1 MRAPTR
7 LLIALVIGGFIILA
21 AMAYVLIFV
30 PGPTR
35 QGPVTV
41 RIVTALPAEPWV
53 SDAAKRYN
61 ASKPTIEGAPV
72 TVEVVPMDGVS
83 ALARWSRND
92 WDRVP
97 TAWLA
102 ETRDWV
108 GQANAV
114 VSERIGRD
122 VFLPGGEYRDQPV
135 ALSPEVWAIFES
147 RYNVLNARY
156 GQDGDVD
163 WQDMHDAATS
173 RNWTA
178 LGGQAEWGRF
188 KLVIPHPK
196 RDPAGLAAMV
206 AAAGAYYN
214 KPSVSTD
221 DLKNPQFQNWLRE
234 TLDSVVDFSP
244 FGVENMLLFGY
255 SNGDAGQV
263 IESYLLVNMEG
274 LQRRW
279 KEPLAIV
286 YPDPITWFDFP
297 FAIYMGPETPA
308 IEKNAA
314 LDFKRFLLS
323 EAEQQATLRH
333 GLRPANP
340 DVSTNVEG
348 SLLARWRS
356 MGFRDDVP
364 SSSRMRPAS
373 RSGLTELLN
382 WFVKTY
388 EQ

>member
-1 MRAPTR
+1 MRNPTR
-7 LLIALVIGGFIILA
+7 LLFALILGGLLIVGAL
-21 AMAYVLIFV
+21 AYVLILA
-30 PGPTR
+30 PGKSS
-35 QGPVTV
+35 QGPITV
-41 RIVTALPAEPWV
+41 RVITALPAEPWV

-61 ASKPTIEGAPV
+61 ASKPTIDGAPV
-72 TVEVVPMDGVS
+72 TIEVVPVDGVT
-83 ALARWSRND
+83 ALSRWSRGD

-97 TAWLA
+97 TVWLA

-108 GQANAV
+108 NQANSA
-114 VSERIGRD
+114 VSERLGRD

-135 ALSPEVWAIFES
+135 ALSPTVWAVFES
-147 RYNVLNARY
+147 RYKVLQAKY
-156 GQDGDVD
+156 GNVD
-163 WQDMHDAATS
+163 WKDIHDAAIS
-173 RNWTA
+173 PGWA
-178 LGGQAEWGRF
+178 SLGGQADWGRF

-206 AAAGAYYN
+206 SAAGAYYN
-214 KPSVSTD
+214 RPSVSTD

-263 IESYLLVNMEG
+263 VESYLLVNMEG

-279 KEPLAIV
+279 KEPLVII

-297 FAIYMGPETPA
+297 FAIYMGPETPVA
-308 IEKNAA
+308 EKNAA
-314 LDFKRFLLS
+314 LGFKHYLLD
-323 EAEQQATLRH
+323 EPEQQATLRF

-340 DVSTNVEG
+340 DVSTQVDG

-364 SSSRMRPAS
+364 SASRMRPAS

>member
-7 LLIALVIGGFIILA
+7 LLLALLVGALLIAG
-21 AMAYVLIFV
+21 AMAVVFFV
-30 PGPTR
+30 NRPAQT
-35 QGPVTV
+35 GPVTV
-41 RIVTALPAEPWV
+41 RVVTALPAEPWV
-53 SDAAKRYN
+53 SEAARRYN
-61 ASKPTIEGAPV
+61 ATRPTIDGAPV
-72 TVEVVPMDGVS
+72 TVEIVPMDGVS
-83 ALARWSRND
+83 ALNRWSKGD

-108 GQANAV
+108 GQANVA

-147 RYNVLNARY
+147 RYRVLNARY
-156 GQDGDVD
+156 GSDGTVD
-163 WQDMHDAATS
+163 WRDIHDAATS
-173 RNWTA
+173 RNWAA
-178 LGGQAEWGRF
+178 LGGQPEWGRF

-206 AAAGAYYN
+206 AAAGAYYG
-214 KPSVSTD
+214 KASVSTD
-221 DLKNPQFQNWLRE
+221 DLKNPQFQTWLRE

-263 IESYLLVNMEG
+263 IESYLLTNMEG

-279 KEPLAIV
+279 KEPLVIL

-308 IEKNAA
+308 SEKNAA
-314 LDFKRFLLS
+314 LDFKRYLLS
-323 EAEQQATLRH
+323 VDQQQNALRY

-348 SLLARWRS
+348 SLIARWS
-356 MGFRDDVP
+356 AMGFREQVP
-364 SSSRMRPAS
+364 SASRMRPAS

-382 WFVKTY
+382 WFVRTY